1 MALHP
6 YAAHVRDAAVAG
18 PHRAWRP
25 EDGPL
30 PAMYLS
36 HGAPP
41 LFEDADWMARL
52 LAWARTLPRPRAI
65 LIASAHWE
73 SAPLALSSAS
83 AGTPLVYDFAGFDP
97 VYYRFRYPTPD
108 ASELA
113 GLVAGVLPNGT
124 AWCST
129 PLVAWIMGPG
139 SRSWRCTRRQTSPC
153 SS

>member
-6 YAAHVRDAAVAG
+6 YAAHVGTAKAAGA
-18 PHRAWRP
+18 HRAWRP

-30 PAMYLS
+30 PALYVS

-41 LFEDADWMARL
+41 LFEDSDWMARL
-52 LAWARTLPRPRAI
+52 FGWARALPRPRAI

-73 SAPLALSSAS
+73 SAPLALSSA
-83 AGTPLVYDFAGFDP
+83 AAATPLVYDFAGFDP

-113 GLVAGVLPNGT
+113 RLVAGVLPDG
-124 AWCST
+124 SG
-129 PLVAWIMGPG
+129 LVQHTDPGPG
-139 SRSWRCTRRQTSPC
+139 PRGVGAADGDVPGS
-153 SS
+153 

>member
-6 YAAHVRDAAVAG
+6 YAAHVRYSAAAG
-18 PHRAWRP
+18 PHPAWKP
-25 EDGPL
+25 DDGPL
-30 PAMYLS
+30 PALYLS

-52 LAWARTLPRPRAI
+52 FAWARALPRPRAI

-83 AGTPLVYDFAGFDP
+83 AGTPLVYDFAGTRRRRP
-97 VYYRFRYPTPD
+97 PSWP
-108 ASELA
+108 
-113 GLVAGVLPNGT
+113 GLSPECSRTAP

-129 PLVAWIMGPG
+129 PRAASTTAPG
-139 SRSWRCTRRQTSPC
+139 CR
-153 SS
+153 